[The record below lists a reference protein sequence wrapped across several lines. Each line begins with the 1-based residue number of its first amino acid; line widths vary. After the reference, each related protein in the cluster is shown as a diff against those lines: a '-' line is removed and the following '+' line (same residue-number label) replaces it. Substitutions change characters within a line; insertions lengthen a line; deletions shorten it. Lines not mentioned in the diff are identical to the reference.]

1 MFKMLSLSG
10 FLMLGFIA
18 TAAAQTT
25 TIQIDRCWARASVTK
40 TGAVYMT
47 IKNTGSTDDRL
58 VAVATPV
65 ADRAQLHIEMNDNG
79 IMKMRPLSAID
90 VKANSTVTLAPGG
103 MHVMLIGLKQR
114 LKEGQ
119 SFPMTLTFEKAGTL
133 HVTVATEKAGATS
146 GMPM

>member
-1 MFKMLSLSG
+1 MFKMLSLPG

-25 TIQIDRCWARASVTK
+25 TIQIDHCWARASVTK

-47 IKNTGSTDDRL
+47 IKNTGNADDRL

-133 HVTVATEKAGATS
+133 HVTVATQKAGATND
-146 GMPM
+146 MAM

>member
-1 MFKMLSLSG
+1 MFKMLSLPG
-10 FLMLGFIA
+10 LLLLGFIA

-25 TIQIDRCWARASVTK
+25 TIQIDHCWARASVTK

-47 IKNTGSTDDRL
+47 IKNTGGSDDRL

-65 ADRAQLHIEMNDNG
+65 ADRAQLHIEIDDNG
-79 IMKMRPLSAID
+79 IMRMRPLSAID

-133 HVTVATEKAGATS
+133 HVTAATQKAGAMN
-146 GMPM
+146 GMPK